1 MKNPFFTPLQ
11 YFLLAG
17 TGILLTLFACTA
29 SAQSDAADSQYL
41 YVCNQ
46 ASASVTVIESGSHE
60 IIKTVDLQE
69 LGFSENANPHHAVA
83 EPDGSFWYVTLIGEN
98 RVLKFNRENE
108 LVAQTT
114 IEVPGLLALHPKEDL
129 LYVGRSMM
137 AVNPPQS
144 FGVINRS
151 NMDLLEEVDLF
162 FARPHALT
170 TTPDGMWTFVG
181 SLSEN
186 QLLSINIT
194 DDETNLIT
202 VPGNT
207 HTFVNFAI
215 SPDGNTMVATG
226 QVSGQLLV
234 YDIGDP
240 LNPNLTNTITVGAQ
254 PWHPVYSPD
263 GRYVYFGNKQD
274 HSVSVVN
281 MENLSVET
289 VIEGNGLAQPHG
301 AALSRDGKYL
311 YITSNNLDGTYQP
324 EGATPNER
332 PGTVTVINTET
343 RTIEKI
349 IEVGNYAS
357 GIGTNAW

>member
-1 MKNPFFTPLQ
+1 MKNPLFTPLHL
-11 YFLLAG
+11 FLFAG
-17 TGILLTLFACTA
+17 FGTLLTLFSFTA

-46 ASASVTVIESGSHE
+46 GSASVTVIESGSHE
-60 IIKTVDLQE
+60 VTKTVDLQD
-69 LGFSENANPHHAVA
+69 LGFSANANPHHAVA

-108 LVAQTT
+108 LVNQTT
-114 IEVPGLLALHPKEDL
+114 LEVPGLLAIHPQKDL

-151 NMDLLEEVDLF
+151 DMDLLEEVDLF

-186 QLLSINIT
+186 QLLSINID

-234 YDIGDP
+234 FDISDP
-240 LNPNLTNTITVGAQ
+240 LNPNLTNTIKVGAQ
-254 PWHPVYSPD
+254 PWHPVYSPN
-263 GRYVYFGNKQD
+263 GEYVYFGNKQD

-281 MENLSVET
+281 MKSMSVEA

-311 YITSNNLDGTYQP
+311 YITNNNLDGTYQSEEASP
-324 EGATPNER
+324 DER
-332 PGTVTVINTET
+332 IGTVTVINTET
-343 RTIEKI
+343 RTIEKV
-349 IEVGNYAS
+349 IEVGKYAS